1 MLKNHFKLAWRNL
14 LKDRQFTFL
23 NLVGLSAG
31 LACTLLIYLWVSDEL
46 HIDKFNA
53 KDKQLYQVMKTAPN
67 SDGTISTFEYTQGL
81 LAKRMAQQLPEV
93 EYSVAVRPQDV
104 GIFSVD
110 DKKIKAK
117 SEFVDKDFLD
127 IFSYEIMEGNK
138 AKVFA
143 DKYGVLLSDKI
154 AMKLFN
160 TTKGLI
166 GKTFSWERGEFT
178 GAYNIAGVFKAP
190 AANATDQFDLLFTYE
205 MYATKEAD
213 DIAFWGSNG
222 VMTYLILKKGT
233 DINQFNKKIKDFT
246 KAQIKAT
253 GRGDDL
259 LKYEGDVFVQRYS
272 EKYLHNNYVNGVQ
285 AGGKIEYVKLFSI
298 IAIFILVIA
307 CINFMNL
314 STAKAS
320 KRIKEIGIK
329 KVIGATRA
337 SLVMQYL
344 SESMFMAFLSML
356 LAVLIVVLLL
366 PAFKTITGKDIQLQ
380 LTSGLILSAIGIT
393 FITGLVAGS
402 YPALYLSGFKTVRI
416 LKSKLSTSTGESL
429 VRKGLVV
436 FQFSISIILIVSV
449 LVIYQQMKL
458 VHTTN
463 LGYNKDNIIRFPN
476 DGKLKQDVVPFLAE
490 IKKIPGVI
498 NAEDASGDFFGNTA
512 HSGGGINWEGKDPN
526 LGIEYYGLEVDYNFM
541 ETMGLQM
548 AEGRTFS
555 QQFGS
560 DSGKVIFNEAAI
572 KAMGLKKPVGTM
584 VTLWGKKAEIIGV
597 AKDYHFESLYKKVG
611 PSFIVFSKNNE
622 QSLVKIQ
629 AGTEQATIAQIAK
642 VFKTYNHGL
651 SFDYKFLDEDYQ
663 ALYSSEQRVAV
674 LSRYFAGIAIL
685 ISCLG
690 LFGLAAFTA
699 QKRQKEIGIRKVVGA
714 TVSNVA
720 LMLSADFIKL
730 VLISLVIA
738 VPASWWAANQWL
750 QSFAYRIHLTGTV
763 FFLTAACVLFITL
776 ATISFQTIKA
786 ALANPV
792 KSLRTE

>member
-259 LKYEGDVFVQRYS
+259 LKYEGDIFVQRYS

-498 NAEDASGDFFGNTA
+498 NAADASGDFFGNTA

-699 QKRQKEIGIRKVVGA
+699 QRRQKEIGIRKVIGA
-714 TVSNVA
+714 SVSNVTF
-720 LMLSADFIKL
+720 MLSADFIKL